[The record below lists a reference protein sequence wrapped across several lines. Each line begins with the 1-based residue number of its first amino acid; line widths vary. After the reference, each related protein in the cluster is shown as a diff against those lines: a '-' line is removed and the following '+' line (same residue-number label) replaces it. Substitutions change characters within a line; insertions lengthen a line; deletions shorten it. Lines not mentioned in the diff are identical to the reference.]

1 MEIALESQLNIL
13 VVDDELEITKRLTA
27 VLQMNLY
34 NAVSFTD
41 PVAAIESAGA
51 SEPGCL
57 ISDIVM
63 SGIDLEIAIRRAVLL
78 ANTSLLRPRRHRPA
92 DRATDDKRHCESL

>member
-51 SEPGCL
+51 S
-57 ISDIVM
+57 
-63 SGIDLEIAIRRAVLL
+63 
-78 ANTSLLRPRRHRPA
+78 
-92 DRATDDKRHCESL
+92 